1 MGQVNRGWLVSNK
14 YSELQE
20 FSLTRELIASCRD
33 HTGLVVTIAYGL
45 ITITGILYLYAFFA
59 LHFGI
64 PVLSFIT
71 IEDALLA
78 GVREPLII
86 GVFIG
91 VVLFQ
96 LFSDFVIRWQART
109 IQKMKPSE
117 SDGLLKKLKRS
128 MLWVPKK
135 SSSIMFGY
143 LAFLIVFNMLVYE
156 LAAYK
161 ADKILSGGA
170 GDTVVLKLEDGQ
182 QVKGL
187 ILLGS
192 IGQYLIC
199 YDAKQKVARLYNSEA
214 IVLVEG

>member
-1 MGQVNRGWLVSNK
+1 MADK
-14 YSELQE
+14 YSELEE
-20 FSLTRELIASCRD
+20 FSLTWELIASCRD

-45 ITITGILYLYAFFA
+45 ITITGILYLYAYFG

-86 GVFIG
+86 GVFVA

-96 LFSDFVIRWQART
+96 LFTDSVVRWQART
-109 IQKMKPSE
+109 MQKIKPSE
-117 SDGLLKKLKRS
+117 SDGLLTKLKRS
-128 MLWVPKK
+128 LLWVPKK
-135 SSSIMFGY
+135 STSIVVGY
-143 LAFLIVFNMLVYE
+143 LSFLLIFNMLVYE
-156 LAAYK
+156 LASYR
-161 ADKILSGGA
+161 ADKILKDGE
-170 GDTVVLKLEDGQ
+170 GDRVRVQLEDGRQ
-182 QVKGL
+182 LTGL

-199 YDAKQKVARLYNSEA
+199 YDQTQKAAKLYNTEA
-214 IVLVEG
+214 IVLIEG